1 MRAIKTALERTI
13 GYEIKKYQSKQ
24 QRFFSHLLELRDTA
38 LIADPA
44 IQNFLTL
51 CARHIQD
58 TKAQLFQD
66 AFVLSVTGELK
77 NGFFVEFGAMNGIA
91 MSNSYLLET
100 AYGWSGIVAE
110 PARCWHPALQQNRKC
125 SVDLRCVWSKSGEH
139 LDFTEP
145 QMAELATITR
155 FSDWDL
161 HVIAGK
167 GGTRYTVQTVSLND
181 LLRHH
186 GAPKTIDYLSIDT
199 EGSELEILSAFDFSA
214 HHVRIITVEHN
225 HSPMRGKLHDL
236 LTSNGFTRAFEEF
249 SNWDDWYLKQG
260 S

>member
-1 MRAIKTALERTI
+1 MRAIKTALKRAI
-13 GYEIKKYQSKQ
+13 GYEIQEYQSEQ
-24 QRFFSHLLELRDTA
+24 QRLFEYLLKLRDTE
-38 LIADPA
+38 LIADPV
-44 IQNFLTL
+44 IQKFLIL

-58 TKAQLFQD
+58 TRAQLFQD

-77 NGFFVEFGAMNGIA
+77 KGYFVEFGAMNGVI

-100 AYGWSGIVAE
+100 AYGWPGIVAE
-110 PARCWHPALQQNRKC
+110 PARRWHPALQQNRKC
-125 SVDLRCVWSKSGEH
+125 SIDLRCVWSKSGEQ

-145 QMAELATITR
+145 QTAGLATITA
-155 FSDWDL
+155 FSDSDQ
-161 HVIAGK
+161 HTIARK

-199 EGSELEILSAFDFSA
+199 EGSELEILRAFDFSA
-214 HHVRIITVEHN
+214 HYVRIITVEHN
-225 HSPMRGKLHDL
+225 YSPMRGKLHDL

-249 SNWDDWYLKQG
+249 SDWDDWYLRQG
-260 S
+260 L